1 MLFKKIL
8 PFFCISALFA
18 IHAMEEKIA
27 QQQTCSE
34 AWEKVK
40 QTPEF
45 ATCAQF
51 IKLQRK
57 PSDKEF
63 QKAFKLLHA
72 TESFKEYIDIGKPP
86 FDECWPRLE
95 EQTEKS
101 T

>member
-1 MLFKKIL
+1 M
-8 PFFCISALFA
+8 
-18 IHAMEEKIA
+18 HAMEEKVA
-27 QQQTCSE
+27 HQQICSR

-45 ATCAQF
+45 ATCVQL

-63 QKAFKLLHA
+63 QITFKHLQQ
-72 TESFKEYIDIGKPP
+72 TESFLEYIRIGKPP